1 MMHVKLIDGVLGKRN
16 NIMVKLEE
24 VFMYRENSNYK
35 VYEPGKWLVVYMCVG
50 GIDYASFDNSRNR

>member
-1 MMHVKLIDGVLGKRN
+1 LYDHSITYRPMMHVKLIDSVLGKRN

-35 VYEPGKWLVVYMCVG
+35 VYEPGK
-50 GIDYASFDNSRNR
+50 